1 MHNRLIVPPPINI
14 SLFSF
19 VLSKKKLTLTNDIY
33 KKLLQT
39 SRVTYYDSSHREE
52 SSNVNI
58 VLSIVLMKIFLF
70 SDQSLKSLT

>member
-1 MHNRLIVPPPINI
+1 
-14 SLFSF
+14 
-19 VLSKKKLTLTNDIY
+19 LTNDIY